1 MTQQL
6 STLPSELLEQE
17 SGDDAEL
24 ACGVLVNYTSYDK
37 TFIMGIKRYCSSKAL
52 PWVFAI

>member
-6 STLPSELLEQE
+6 STLQSELLEQE
-17 SGDDAEL
+17 SDDDAEL